1 MTAKRNTSQR
11 KTSVTEA
18 RDECDIIEVLK
29 NDPLL
34 LELAEE
40 IVNPQLPSE
49 EELRDEDMLAFSYS
63 IHELPA
69 SLEPPADFV
78 SKWERL
84 LDWHAEKEREWLLE
98 NTGKT
103 HAGMRLVQRRWAVL
117 NRVRNA
123 YDYLEMRPSPELHA
137 IPIIVVNWH
146 GTWDLP
152 TSLRATVIQHP
163 IYRALKAELPEA
175 TPKNN
180 LLHRLQWAMSL
191 SGNEEE
197 EDRLLASL
205 AHECDAMLHDAD
217 MFDFPD
223 NEWLRVARE
232 QDDFWKLLETVFDFG
247 RRHAYWQTYRDG
259 TVSKASR
266 KGLLDRGG
274 KSPDKWGVAVKLLVA
289 QYVQEVGTYPPP
301 SKLFTSL
308 GGVRDDNDDNIPLR
322 FEKPNGSIL
331 DGILWNEFVNRVDS
345 AKK

>member
-1 MTAKRNTSQR
+1 MTAKRKTSQR
-11 KTSVTEA
+11 KTSLPEA
-18 RDECDIIEVLK
+18 DRERLDTLK
-29 NDPLL
+29 DDS
-34 LELAEE
+34 EL
-40 IVNPQLPSE
+40 PGE
-49 EELRDEDMLAFSYS
+49 EELRDEEMLAFSYS

-84 LDWHAEKEREWLLE
+84 LDWHEEKERQWLLE
-98 NTGKT
+98 NTGKK

-117 NRVRNA
+117 DRVRNA

-137 IPIIVVNWH
+137 IPIIMVNWH
-146 GTWDLP
+146 GTWDLSP
-152 TSLRATVIQHP
+152 SLRATVIQHP

-205 AHECDAMLHDAD
+205 AHACDAMLHDAD
-217 MFDFPD
+217 MFDFPND
-223 NEWLRVARE
+223 EWLRVARE
-232 QDDFWKLLETVFDFG
+232 QDDFWMLLETVFDFG
-247 RRHAYWQTYRDG
+247 RRHAFWQTYRDG

-274 KSPDKWGVAVKLLVA
+274 KSPGKWGMAVKRLVDE
-289 QYVQEVGTYPPP
+289 YVQEVGTYPTPR
-301 SKLFTSL
+301 KLFTRL

-331 DGILWNEFVNRVDS
+331 DGILWNEFVNRVD
-345 AKK
+345 AANK

>member
-1 MTAKRNTSQR
+1 
-11 KTSVTEA
+11 
-18 RDECDIIEVLK
+18 
-29 NDPLL
+29 
-34 LELAEE
+34 
-40 IVNPQLPSE
+40 
-49 EELRDEDMLAFSYS
+49 
-63 IHELPA
+63 
-69 SLEPPADFV
+69 
-78 SKWERL
+78 
-84 LDWHAEKEREWLLE
+84 
-98 NTGKT
+98 
-103 HAGMRLVQRRWAVL
+103 
-117 NRVRNA
+117 
-123 YDYLEMRPSPELHA
+123 
-137 IPIIVVNWH
+137 
-146 GTWDLP
+146 
-152 TSLRATVIQHP
+152 VIQHP